1 MSDITVSNDI
11 HTFMQSASNSAAR
24 DNLGVGDADAV
35 NHASLVLT
43 GTAESSQFIGPLRG
57 EVVFRGQAAEN
68 ITKGQA
74 VYVSG
79 ISGNTPVLSL
89 ADSSNS
95 AKMPAFGLAGSTVT
109 TSQSLDVVTFGTL
122 SAIDTSTFTLGA
134 TLYVNGAGSL
144 SATKPTGESSLIQN
158 IGKVQRVHAT
168 SGSIKVG
175 GAGRS
180 NDTPNLDE
188 NKIFIGN
195 SSNAASTAAISTV
208 ITDNASSVKTAYESN
223 SDTNAFTDSE
233 KTKLAGIA
241 SGAEVNAVDSVNS
254 QTGAVALDADD
265 IDDTSTAHRFAT
277 AAQLTKLDGIET
289 ASTADQTGAEIKSL
303 YEAESNTNAFTDA
316 EKTKLSGIAT
326 GAEVNTVDSVN
337 TQTGAVVL
345 DADDISDA
353 ATTNKFT
360 TASDISKLAG
370 IESGADVTDATNV
383 SAAGAPIISSGAGT
397 PSSTPSKVG
406 DIYIDTT
413 SDDAYIA
420 VGTASSSDW
429 EKSNDGS
436 GSGATDLSWT
446 ASTSTVSSSTG
457 TNATLTNADS
467 SNAGLMSSS
476 DKTKLD
482 GIEAGATADQ
492 DLSSYQLQPSEGA
505 FVNGDKTK
513 LDGIAA
519 GAEVNAVDSVNTQTG
534 SVVLDADDISDSTTT
549 NKFTTASDI
558 SKLASIESGADV
570 TDAANVDAAGATM
583 NTDTDIS
590 GNSWVVD
597 EDNMASNDA
606 TKVPTQQSV
615 KAYID
620 TVVDGNA
627 TSIQGTNVDSSVAT
641 PSDGDILVYRSAGS
655 DFVLEAKPAAGTNPA
670 AADIT
675 DATAD
680 GIALITSSDANPFT
694 DADESKLDGIAAGA
708 EVNTVDSVNAQTGV
722 VVLDADDIS
731 DATTTNKF
739 TTASDISKLAGIEA
753 GATADQTG
761 AEIKA
766 AYESEANTNA
776 FTDSEKT
783 KLAGIAAGAEVNTVD
798 SVNTQ
803 TGAVVLDADD
813 IDDTSTSHKFV
824 TASDLST
831 LSNTS
836 GTNTGDQDLSSYQLQ
851 PSEGAFQ
858 DGDKTKLDG
867 ISAGAEVN
875 AVDSVNTQTGAVVLD
890 ADDISDAATTN
901 KFTTAAD
908 ISKLAG
914 IEAGATADQTAAEI
928 KTAYES
934 NANTN
939 AYTDA
944 EKTKLA
950 GIASGAEV
958 NTVDSVNTQTGAVVL
973 DADDISDTATTNK
986 FTTAADISKLAGIEA
1001 GADVTDTANVQAA
1014 GALMDSEVDAD
1025 IKTLSL
1031 PASTTISTFGAS
1043 LVDDVDAATA
1053 RTTLGVDAAGT
1064 DNSTDVTLA
1073 GTGTYISIAGQVIT
1087 VDPITESDIS
1097 DLGTYLTAESD
1108 TLDSVTGRGATTT
1121 NAITVG
1127 SIDINGEIIE
1137 LAVNTTSVTGS
1148 TALDPANGTIQRLTF
1163 SGNVTFTDSLANGE
1177 SITLHIDDG
1186 TAYTA
1191 TWPTMEWVGGSAP
1204 TLDTTN
1210 ETIIVIWKVNST
1222 LYGMSSGVSS

>member
-1 MSDITVSNDI
+1 MSDITVSSDI

-24 DNLGVGDADAV
+24 DNLGVGDTDAV
-35 NHASLVLT
+35 NHASLTLT
-43 GTAESSQFIGPLRG
+43 GNATAVEFIGDLEGAVRFNAKAG
-57 EVVFRGQAAEN
+57 EAL
-68 ITKGQA
+68 TKGDA

-79 ISGNTPVLSL
+79 VSGNLPVVSK

-95 AKMPAFGLAGSTVT
+95 ATMPSFGLAGSTVNLNA
-109 TSQSLDVVTFGTL
+109 SVQIITFGTL
-122 SAIDTSTFTLGA
+122 SSIDTSAFTLGD
-134 TLYVNGAGSL
+134 TLYVNGTGTL
-144 SATKPTGESSLIQN
+144 SATKPTGESNLIQN
-158 IGKVQRVHAT
+158 IGKVQRVHA
-168 SGSIKVG
+168 SAGSIKVG

-180 NDTPNLDE
+180 NDTPNLNE

-208 ITDNASSVKTAYESN
+208 ITDNASSVKTSYESN
-223 SDTNAFTDSE
+223 SDTNA
-233 KTKLAGIA
+233 
-241 SGAEVNAVDSVNS
+241 
-254 QTGAVALDADD
+254 
-265 IDDTSTAHRFAT
+265 
-277 AAQLTKLDGIET
+277 
-289 ASTADQTGAEIKSL
+289 
-303 YEAESNTNAFTDA
+303 YTDA

-326 GAEVNTVDSVN
+326 GAEVNAVDSVN
-337 TQTGAVVL
+337 AQTGSVTL
-345 DADDISDA
+345 DADDI
-353 ATTNKFT
+353 
-360 TASDISKLAG
+360 
-370 IESGADVTDATNV
+370 
-383 SAAGAPIISSGAGT
+383 
-397 PSSTPSKVG
+397 
-406 DIYIDTT
+406 
-413 SDDAYIA
+413 DD
-420 VGTASSSDW
+420 
-429 EKSNDGS
+429 
-436 GSGATDLSWT
+436 
-446 ASTSTVSSSTG
+446 TST
-457 TNATLTNADS
+457 NHKFATSAQL
-467 SNAGLMSSS
+467 
-476 DKTKLD
+476 TKLD
-482 GIEAGATADQ
+482 GVESGATSDQTGSEIKSAYEGEPNTNAFTDAEKTKLSGIETGATADQ

-505 FVNGDKTK
+505 FANGDKTK
-513 LDGIAA
+513 LDGI
-519 GAEVNAVDSVNTQTG
+519 E
-534 SVVLDADDISDSTTT
+534 
-549 NKFTTASDI
+549 AS
-558 SKLASIESGADV
+558 ADV
-570 TDAANVDAAGATM
+570 TDATNVNAAGATM
-583 NTDTDIS
+583 NTDTDVS
-590 GNSWVVD
+590 GNSWVLD
-597 EDNMASNDA
+597 EDSMSSNDA

-615 KAYID
+615 KAY
-620 TVVDGNA
+620 VDANTSSGDA
-627 TSIQGTNVDSSVAT
+627 TSIQGTNVDSSVGS

-655 DFVLEAKPAAGTNPA
+655 DFVLESKPAAGSNPA

-776 FTDSEKT
+776 FTDAEKT

-798 SVNTQ
+798 SVN
-803 TGAVVLDADD
+803 A
-813 IDDTSTSHKFV
+813 
-824 TASDLST
+824 
-831 LSNTS
+831 
-836 GTNTGDQDLSSYQLQ
+836 
-851 PSEGAFQ
+851 
-858 DGDKTKLDG
+858 
-867 ISAGAEVN
+867 
-875 AVDSVNTQTGAVVLD
+875 QTGAVVLD

-901 KFTTAAD
+901 KFTTASD

-914 IEAGATADQTAAEI
+914 IEASATADQTGAEI
-928 KTAYES
+928 KTAYEGES
-934 NANTN
+934 DTN
-939 AYTDA
+939 AFTDA
-944 EKTKLA
+944 EKTKLS
-950 GIASGAEV
+950 GIE
-958 NTVDSVNTQTGAVVL
+958 TGATADQDLSSYQLQPSEGAFANGDKTKL
-973 DADDISDTATTNK
+973 D
-986 FTTAADISKLAGIEA
+986 GIEA
-1001 GADVTDTANVQAA
+1001 SADVTDTANVTSAGALMDSEVTNLAQVKAFDSADYATAAQGTKADSAQQPPSEGAFVNGDKTKLDGIEVSADVTDATNVTAAGALMDSEVTNLAQVKAFDSSDYATAAQGTTADSAQQPPSEGAFVDGDKTKLDGIETGADVTDTANVTAA

-1043 LVDDVDAATA
+1043 LVDDADAATA

-1064 DNSTDVTLA
+1064 DNSTNVTLT
-1073 GTGTYISIAGQVIT
+1073 GSGTYISIAGQAIT

-1127 SIDINGEIIE
+1127 SIDINGEIVE

-1177 SITLHIDDG
+1177 SITIHIDDG

-1204 TLDTTN
+1204 TLDTTS

>member
-1 MSDITVSNDI
+1 
-11 HTFMQSASNSAAR
+11 MQSASNSAAR
-24 DNLGVGDADAV
+24 DNLGVGDTDAV
-35 NHASLVLT
+35 NHASLTLT
-43 GTAESSQFIGPLRG
+43 GNATAVEFIGDLEGAVRFNAKAG
-57 EVVFRGQAAEN
+57 EALTQGD
-68 ITKGQA
+68 A

-79 ISGNTPVLSL
+79 VSGNLPVVSK

-95 AKMPAFGLAGSTVT
+95 ATMPSFGLAGSTVNLNA
-109 TSQSLDVVTFGTL
+109 SVQIITFGTL
-122 SAIDTSTFTLGA
+122 SSIDTSAFTLGD
-134 TLYVNGAGSL
+134 TLYVNGTGTL
-144 SATKPTGESSLIQN
+144 SATKPTGESNLIQN
-158 IGKVQRVHAT
+158 IGKVQRVHA
-168 SGSIKVG
+168 SAGSIKVG

-180 NDTPNLDE
+180 NDTPNLNE

-208 ITDNASSVKTAYESN
+208 ITDNASSVKTSYESN
-223 SDTNAFTDSE
+223 SDTNA
-233 KTKLAGIA
+233 
-241 SGAEVNAVDSVNS
+241 
-254 QTGAVALDADD
+254 
-265 IDDTSTAHRFAT
+265 
-277 AAQLTKLDGIET
+277 
-289 ASTADQTGAEIKSL
+289 
-303 YEAESNTNAFTDA
+303 YTDA

-326 GAEVNTVDSVN
+326 GAEVNAVDSVN
-337 TQTGAVVL
+337 AQTGSVTL
-345 DADDISDA
+345 DADDI
-353 ATTNKFT
+353 
-360 TASDISKLAG
+360 
-370 IESGADVTDATNV
+370 
-383 SAAGAPIISSGAGT
+383 
-397 PSSTPSKVG
+397 
-406 DIYIDTT
+406 
-413 SDDAYIA
+413 DD
-420 VGTASSSDW
+420 
-429 EKSNDGS
+429 
-436 GSGATDLSWT
+436 
-446 ASTSTVSSSTG
+446 TST
-457 TNATLTNADS
+457 NHKFATSAQL
-467 SNAGLMSSS
+467 
-476 DKTKLD
+476 TKLD
-482 GIEAGATADQ
+482 GVESGATSDQTGSEIKSAYEGEPNTNAFTDAEKTKLSGIETGATADQ

-505 FVNGDKTK
+505 FANGDKTK
-513 LDGIAA
+513 LDGI
-519 GAEVNAVDSVNTQTG
+519 E
-534 SVVLDADDISDSTTT
+534 
-549 NKFTTASDI
+549 AS
-558 SKLASIESGADV
+558 ADV
-570 TDAANVDAAGATM
+570 TDATNVNAAGATM
-583 NTDTDIS
+583 NTDTDVS
-590 GNSWVVD
+590 GNSWVLD
-597 EDNMASNDA
+597 EDSMSSNDA

-615 KAYID
+615 KAY
-620 TVVDGNA
+620 VDANTSSGDA
-627 TSIQGTNVDSSVAT
+627 TSIQGTNVDSSVGS

-655 DFVLEAKPAAGTNPA
+655 DFVLESKPAAGSNPA

-776 FTDSEKT
+776 FTDAEKT

-798 SVNTQ
+798 SVN
-803 TGAVVLDADD
+803 A
-813 IDDTSTSHKFV
+813 
-824 TASDLST
+824 
-831 LSNTS
+831 
-836 GTNTGDQDLSSYQLQ
+836 
-851 PSEGAFQ
+851 
-858 DGDKTKLDG
+858 
-867 ISAGAEVN
+867 
-875 AVDSVNTQTGAVVLD
+875 QTGAVVLD

-901 KFTTAAD
+901 KFTTASD

-914 IEAGATADQTAAEI
+914 IEASATADQTGAEI
-928 KTAYES
+928 KTAYEGES
-934 NANTN
+934 DTN
-939 AYTDA
+939 AFTDA
-944 EKTKLA
+944 EKTKLS
-950 GIASGAEV
+950 GIE
-958 NTVDSVNTQTGAVVL
+958 TGATADQDLSSYQLQPSEGAFANGDKTKL
-973 DADDISDTATTNK
+973 D
-986 FTTAADISKLAGIEA
+986 GIEA
-1001 GADVTDTANVQAA
+1001 SADVTDTANVTSAGALMDSEVTNLAQVKAFDSADYATAAQGTKADSAQQPPSEGAFVNGDKTKLDGIEVSADVTDATNVTAAGALMDSEVTNLAQVKAFDSSDYATAAQGTTADSAQQPPSEGAFVDGDKTKLDGIETGADVTDTANVTAA

-1043 LVDDVDAATA
+1043 LVDDADAATA

-1064 DNSTDVTLA
+1064 DNSTNVTLT
-1073 GTGTYISIAGQVIT
+1073 GSGTYISIAGQAIT

-1127 SIDINGEIIE
+1127 SIDINGEIVE

-1177 SITLHIDDG
+1177 SITIHIDDG

-1204 TLDTTN
+1204 TLDTTS

>member
-175 GAGRS
+175 GAGRT

-233 KTKLAGIA
+233 KTKLSGIA
-241 SGAEVNAVDSVNS
+241 TGAEVNAVDSVNS

-265 IDDTSTAHRFAT
+265 IDDTSTTHKFAT
-277 AAQLTKLDGIET
+277 AAQLTKIDGVESG
-289 ASTADQTGAEIKSL
+289 ATADQTGAEIKSL
-303 YEAESNTNAFTDA
+303 YEAQSNTNAFTDA
-316 EKTKLSGIAT
+316 EKTKLSGIAA
-326 GAEVNTVDSVN
+326 GAEVNT
-337 TQTGAVVL
+337 
-345 DADDISDA
+345 
-353 ATTNKFT
+353 
-360 TASDISKLAG
+360 
-370 IESGADVTDATNV
+370 
-383 SAAGAPIISSGAGT
+383 
-397 PSSTPSKVG
+397 
-406 DIYIDTT
+406 
-413 SDDAYIA
+413 
-420 VGTASSSDW
+420 
-429 EKSNDGS
+429 
-436 GSGATDLSWT
+436 
-446 ASTSTVSSSTG
+446 
-457 TNATLTNADS
+457 
-467 SNAGLMSSS
+467 
-476 DKTKLD
+476 
-482 GIEAGATADQ
+482 
-492 DLSSYQLQPSEGA
+492 
-505 FVNGDKTK
+505 
-513 LDGIAA
+513 
-519 GAEVNAVDSVNTQTG
+519 VDSVNTQTG
-534 SVVLDADDISDSTTT
+534 SVVLDADDISDSATT

-558 SKLASIESGADV
+558 SKLAGIEAGADV

-590 GNSWVVD
+590 GSSWVVD

-615 KAYID
+615 KAY
-620 TVVDGNA
+620 VDANSGGDA
-627 TSIQGTNVDSSVAT
+627 TSIQGTNVDSSVGT

-655 DFVLEAKPAAGTNPA
+655 DFVLESKPAAGSNPA

-761 AEIKA
+761 AEIKS

-776 FTDSEKT
+776 FTDAEKT

-803 TGAVVLDADD
+803 TGSVVLDADD

-851 PSEGAFQ
+851 PSEGAFAN
-858 DGDKTKLDG
+858 GDKTKLDG

-901 KFTTAAD
+901 KFTTA
-908 ISKLAG
+908 G
-914 IEAGATADQTAAEI
+914 
-928 KTAYES
+928 
-934 NANTN
+934 
-939 AYTDA
+939 
-944 EKTKLA
+944 
-950 GIASGAEV
+950 
-958 NTVDSVNTQTGAVVL
+958 
-973 DADDISDTATTNK
+973 
-986 FTTAADISKLAGIEA
+986 DISKLAGIEA

-1031 PASTTISTFGAS
+1031 PASTTISAFGAS
-1043 LVDDVDAATA
+1043 LVDDADAATA

-1127 SIDINGEIIE
+1127 SIDINGEIVE

-1148 TALDPANGTIQRLTF
+1148 TALDPANGTIQRLTL
-1163 SGNVTFTDSLANGE
+1163 SGTVTFTDSLADGE